1 MVAEPEAAA
10 CVAAALAA
18 GRPVPV
24 GGPLETAADMLSCGE
39 ASAPALAVL
48 RRHGADALAVSE
60 AGLLAAPGFLQAHG
74 GPATTPSGAAGLA
87 GLRAALA
94 DPALA
99 RRAAL
104 GPESRVLLLITEAL
118 PS

>member
-1 MVAEPEAAA
+1 
-10 CVAAALAA
+10 
-18 GRPVPV
+18 
-24 GGPLETAADMLSCGE
+24 LETAADMLSCGE
-39 ASAPALAVL
+39 ASAPALAIL